1 MTEEKGLVMVYTGDG
16 KGKTTAALGLALRSL
31 GHGAR
36 VIMIQFMKGRTYGEL
51 MAAKHLPG
59 FEILMTGRDAFV
71 DCDNP
76 EEIDVEMA
84 REGFAKAVEYVL
96 SGQYQMVI
104 LDELNVAVDYGLID
118 LPAVLD
124 LVAKRPPGVD
134 LVITGRGAS
143 PALMEMADLVSEV
156 REIKHHYQ
164 QGIDARPGIEY

>member
-1 MTEEKGLVMVYTGDG
+1 MAEEKGLIMVYTGDG
-16 KGKTTAALGLALRSL
+16 KGKTTAALGLALRTV

-36 VIMIQFMKGRTYGEL
+36 VMMVQFMKGRTYGEL
-51 MAAKHLPG
+51 LAAQHLPG

-76 EEIDVEMA
+76 DEIDVQMA
-84 REGFAKAVEYVL
+84 KDGFAKAVGYVQ

-118 LPAVLD
+118 LKSVLD
-124 LVAKRPPGVD
+124 LIDKRPPGVD

-143 PALMEMADLVSEV
+143 PALIQIADLVSEV
-156 REIKHHYQ
+156 KEIKHHYQ